1 MLTTNPE
8 YWEQRYQEDTA
19 KWDIGMAAPPFA
31 SLLAS
36 TKAPIA
42 GKTAVIGCGQ
52 GHDAILFAKHGF
64 DTIGFDFAPSA
75 IALGQKLSQ
84 TMGISMQ
91 FLQRDIFALPQE
103 FAASFDYAI
112 EHTCF
117 CAIRPEQRSDYVK
130 MVRSI
135 LKPTFRIIHAVRHC
149 SLAPH
154 TPRWKQVAA
163 LFVKINTTAF
173 SSWITFVRNLKHYIP
188 SFAGRAREWLP
199 HAPL

>member
-19 KWDIGMAAPPFA
+19 KWDIGMAAPPLA

-36 TKAPIA
+36 TKAPII

-52 GHDAILFAKHGF
+52 GHDAILFAKQGF
-64 DTIGFDFAPSA
+64 DTTGFDFAPRA

-103 FAASFDYAI
+103 FPASFNYVI

-117 CAIRPEQRSDYVK
+117 CAIRPEQRPDYVK

-135 LKPTFRIIHAVRHC
+135 LKPTGELI
-149 SLAPH
+149 
-154 TPRWKQVAA
+154 A
-163 LFVKINTTAF
+163 LFWAHNRPDGPPFGATLEEIQDLF
-173 SSWITFVRNLKHYIP
+173 SA
-188 SFAGRAREWLP
+188 SFDTSNISPVNNSIASRHGEEYLARFRVLR
-199 HAPL
+199 

>member
-1 MLTTNPE
+1 MLPTTDPQ

-84 TMGISMQ
+84 TMEISMQ
-91 FLQRDIFALPQE
+91 FLQRDIFELPQE
-103 FAASFDYAI
+103 FPTSFDYAI

-135 LKPTFRIIHAVRHC
+135 LNPTGELI
-149 SLAPH
+149 
-154 TPRWKQVAA
+154 A
-163 LFVKINTTAF
+163 LF
-173 SSWITFVRNLKHYIP
+173 W
-188 SFAGRAREWLP
+188 G
-199 HAPL
+199 

>member
-1 MLTTNPE
+1 MLPTTDPQ

-84 TMGISMQ
+84 TMEISMQ
-91 FLQRDIFALPQE
+91 FLQRDIFELPQE
-103 FAASFDYAI
+103 FPTSFDYAI

-135 LKPTFRIIHAVRHC
+135 LNPTGELI
-149 SLAPH
+149 
-154 TPRWKQVAA
+154 A
-163 LFVKINTTAF
+163 LFWAHNRPDGPPFGTKLEEIQDLF
-173 SSWITFVRNLKHYIP
+173 SA
-188 SFAGRAREWLP
+188 SFDTS
-199 HAPL
+199 

>member
-1 MLTTNPE
+1 MLTINPE
-8 YWEQRYQEDTA
+8 YWEQRYQENTA
-19 KWDIGMAAPPFA
+19 KWDIGMAAPPFT

-36 TKAPIA
+36 TQAPIA

-84 TMGISMQ
+84 TMEISMQ
-91 FLQRDIFALPQE
+91 FLQRDIFELPKE
-103 FAASFDYAI
+103 FPANFDYAI

-117 CAIRPEQRSDYVK
+117 CAIRPEQRPDYVK

-135 LKPTFRIIHAVRHC
+135 LNPTGELIG
-149 SLAPH
+149 
-154 TPRWKQVAA
+154 
-163 LFVKINTTAF
+163 LFWAHNRPDGPPFGTTLTEIQDLF
-173 SSWITFVRNLKHYIP
+173 SSCFDTSNISPVNNSISLRQGEEYL
-188 SFAGRAREWLP
+188 ARFKVLT
-199 HAPL
+199 

>member
-19 KWDIGMAAPPFA
+19 KWDIGMADPPFA

-103 FAASFDYAI
+103 FPASFDYAI

-135 LKPTFRIIHAVRHC
+135 LKPTGELI
-149 SLAPH
+149 
-154 TPRWKQVAA
+154 A
-163 LFVKINTTAF
+163 LFWAHNRPDGPPFGTTLEEIQDLF
-173 SSWITFVRNLKHYIP
+173 SA
-188 SFAGRAREWLP
+188 SFDASNISPVSNSIASRYGEEYLARFKVLR
-199 HAPL
+199 